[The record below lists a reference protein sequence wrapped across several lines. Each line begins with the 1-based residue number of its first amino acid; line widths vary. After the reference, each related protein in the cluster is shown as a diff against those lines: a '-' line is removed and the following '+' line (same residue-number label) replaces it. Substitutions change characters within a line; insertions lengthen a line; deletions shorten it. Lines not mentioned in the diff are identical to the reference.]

1 MAKTYSPAEL
11 AAKPAFNTD
20 AKTLRIFLRADA
32 KAQGYEAPGKGSKWA
47 IEGREIN
54 SLRGRFNAW
63 SRAQAEAKAK
73 RAEANAKAQE
83 AAEADAAADE
93 AEDIAE
99 ELEPTEAEL
108 EAMTDDE
115 GEEG

>member
-1 MAKTYSPAEL
+1 MTTYTPTQI
-11 AAKPAFNTD
+11 AARPAFATD

-47 IEGREIN
+47 IEGRDIN

-73 RAEANAKAQE
+73 RAEANQAAQE
-83 AAEADAAADE
+83 AAEAEEAADE
-93 AEDIAE
+93 AEEMAA
-99 ELEPTEAEL
+99 ELEPTEADL
-108 EAMTDDE
+108 EALTEAEDE
-115 GEEG
+115 G